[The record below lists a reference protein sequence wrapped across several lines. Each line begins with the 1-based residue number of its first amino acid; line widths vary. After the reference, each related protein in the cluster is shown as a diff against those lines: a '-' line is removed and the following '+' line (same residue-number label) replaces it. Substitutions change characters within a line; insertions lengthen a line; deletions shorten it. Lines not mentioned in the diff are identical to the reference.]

1 MTPSS
6 ELYSSLQLAFSHFNG
21 LLFDGQLPEVIFTV
35 QRQKGVMGYFSPKRW
50 GSLAGRKCDE
60 IAINPSYIANCRL
73 IEVMQTLVHEMV
85 HCWQY
90 NFGKPGR
97 DYYHNKEWALKM
109 IRVGLMPSSTGEPGG
124 EITGQHMGD
133 YIIEGGEFLKA
144 FKQLEQDQAFQL
156 TWVDRKALPRLYN
169 PVIVSSDQIGL
180 VKPITSSESISAPTD
195 TGGWIGMSKPITSSE
210 SISAQTERSETVS
223 AIQSFPVLPH
233 QIETGKLR
241 YTEMFPENFVEVE
254 ETPKKTR
261 SRYICHGCSTKVY
274 GKPQLNIRCEDCNL
288 LFECEEL

>member
-6 ELYSSLQLAFSHFNG
+6 ELYSSLQNAYSHFNKA
-21 LLFDGQLPEVIFTV
+21 LFEGQLPEVIFTV
-35 QRQKGVMGYFSPKRW
+35 QRNKGVMGYFSPKRW

-109 IRVGLMPSSTGEPGG
+109 ISVGLMPSSTGEPGG

-133 YIIEGGEFLKA
+133 FIIEGGSFLDS
-144 FKQLEQDQAFQL
+144 FRQLENEQAFQL
-156 TWVDRKALPRLYN
+156 AWVDRKALPRLFN
-169 PVIVSSDQIGL
+169 PIIVGQDQTESI
-180 VKPITSSESISAPTD
+180 KPQPMNNSQATLAVNSESGLEIQAS
-195 TGGWIGMSKPITSSE
+195 PIR
-210 SISAQTERSETVS
+210 A
-223 AIQSFPVLPH
+223 H
-233 QIETGKLR
+233 QIEFGTSIYADLL
-241 YTEMFPENFVEVE
+241 PDNFVVIE
-254 ETPKKTR
+254 ESRRKTR
-261 SRYICHGCSTKVY
+261 YRYICHKCLSKVY
-274 GKPQLNIRCEDCNL
+274 GKPGLNIRCVDCDR
-288 LFECEEL
+288 LFEHEEI

>member
-6 ELYSSLQLAFSHFNG
+6 ELYSSLQIAFSHFNG

-109 IRVGLMPSSTGEPGG
+109 ISIGLMPSSTGEPGG

-133 YIIEGGEFLKA
+133 YIIEGGGFLKA
-144 FKQLEQDQAFQL
+144 FIQLEQDQAFHL
-156 TWVDRKALPRLYN
+156 TWVDRKALPRLFD
-169 PVIVSSDQIGL
+169 PVIVNSDQIGL
-180 VKPITSSESISAPTD
+180 VKPFLSNESMT
-195 TGGWIGMSKPITSSE
+195 
-210 SISAQTERSETVS
+210 AQTERSETV
-223 AIQSFPVLPH
+223 AVIQDLPVLAH
-233 QIETGKLR
+233 QIEAGKLR
-241 YTEMFPENFVEVE
+241 YTEMLPENFVEVE
-254 ETPKKTR
+254 EPPRKTR
-261 SRYICHGCSTKVY
+261 SRYICHGCFTKVY

>member
-1 MTPSS
+1 MDEQMTPSS
-6 ELYSSLQLAFSHFNG
+6 ELYSSLQIAFSHFNE
-21 LLFDGQLPEVIFTV
+21 LLFGNQLPEVIFTV

-109 IRVGLMPSSTGEPGG
+109 IAVGLMPSSTGEPGG

-133 YIIEGGEFLKA
+133 YIIEGGRFLKA
-144 FKQLEQDQAFQL
+144 FGQLEQEQAFQL
-156 TWVDRKALPRLYN
+156 AWVDRKALPRLFN
-169 PVIVSSDQIGL
+169 PVIASSDQIDL
-180 VKPITSSESISAPTD
+180 AKPLPSNDSMA
-195 TGGWIGMSKPITSSE
+195 
-210 SISAQTERSETVS
+210 ALTERRKTV
-223 AIQSFPVLPH
+223 AVIKDFPVYAH
-233 QIETGKLR
+233 QIEPGTFR
-241 YTEMFPENFVEVE
+241 YTELLPENFVEVGE
-254 ETPKKTR
+254 PPRKTR
-261 SRYICHGCSTKVY
+261 SRYVCHGCRAKVY

-288 LFECEEL
+288 LFECEEI